1 MRMRSLNTPSRLSI
15 LVLLLVFGLCLGAA
29 PAAQG
34 VIADPEKDLATLE
47 RLEIFQPGEPSLV
60 YGSHDEPFASL
71 APEYRIFVPLQR
83 VPKQVQQAVLDVE
96 DAQFYQ
102 HGAISLKGM
111 ARAALRN
118 LTAAKVKEGGSTITQ
133 QLAKGLFLS
142 SERTLTRKVKE
153 IRLAREIE
161 ARYSKDKIFEMYLNT
176 IYFGGGAYGIE
187 AAARTYFSKSVGQL
201 SLSEAAVLAG
211 LIKAPSF
218 YSPFSDLKRARAR
231 RDIVLK
237 RMQTEG
243 HITAP
248 QAKTAKDAPVTLNP
262 LFKARGI
269 APYFVDYIR
278 RELEPHFGR
287 VLLVRG
293 GLRVYTTLNLEMQ
306 RVAAE
311 VLRNGVK
318 NIEKTLAGRRKGTQP
333 DPTGLEGALVALEPA
348 SGEIQVMVG
357 GLDYARSQFNRAVQ
371 AKRQPG
377 SAFKPFV
384 YTAALERGFS
394 PASLLED
401 FPISYSIPQNGRQ
414 MDWAPEN
421 YDHQFRG
428 SVTLRRA
435 LEESINVPTVR
446 LLEAVGVDP
455 VIALAHRMGIKSDLR
470 REYALALGV
479 SEVALLELTSAYGVL
494 ANRGMRVPVTGI
506 RRVAGPNGDV
516 LEEGHPFGERV
527 LGEEVA
533 FLMTS
538 LLQGAVDRGTAKRG
552 RVAGWGVAA
561 KTGTSQD
568 AMDMWFVG
576 FTPTLVTGLWVGYDK
591 PRSVGSHETAGRLA
605 APLWADFMRRA
616 LRGVSPETPP
626 IPEGVLSAR
635 MNYRTGLPTDATDPE
650 GITEFFIRGETP
662 GAETAASRTPAPNG
676 TPSPVPAPPVP
687 IAPLPPGAGDR

>member
-1 MRMRSLNTPSRLSI
+1 MRTRSLNTPNRLST
-15 LVLLLVFGLCLGAA
+15 LALLLVFGLCLGAA

-34 VIADPEKDLATLE
+34 VIADPEKDLATLGM
-47 RLEIFQPGEPSLV
+47 LEIFQPGEPSLV
-60 YGSHDEPFASL
+60 YGSHDDLFASL

-111 ARAALRN
+111 ARAAFRN

-142 SERTLTRKVKE
+142 SERTLMRKVKE

-187 AAARTYFSKSVGQL
+187 ASARTYFSKSVGQL
-201 SLSEAAVLAG
+201 TLPEAALLAG
-211 LIKAPSF
+211 LVKAPSA
-218 YSPFSDLKRARAR
+218 YSPFSDLRRARER
-231 RDIVLK
+231 RDLVLR
-237 RMQTEG
+237 RMQTVG
-243 HITAP
+243 HITAA
-248 QAKTAKDAPVTLNP
+248 QAKAAMSGQVTLNP

-278 RELEPHFGR
+278 KELEPRFGS

-293 GLRVYTTLNLEMQ
+293 GLRVYTTLDLETQ
-306 RVAAE
+306 RAAVE
-311 VLRNGVK
+311 VLRSGVK
-318 NIEKTLAGRRKGTQP
+318 NIEKTLATRRKGAQA
-333 DPTGLEGALVALEPA
+333 DSSGLEAALVALEPA
-348 SGEIQVMVG
+348 TGQIRAMVG

-371 AKRQPG
+371 ARRQPG

-394 PASLLED
+394 LTNLLDD
-401 FPISYSIPQNGRQ
+401 FPISYSIPQNGHQ
-414 MDWAPEN
+414 AEWSPEN
-421 YDHQFRG
+421 YDHKFRG

-446 LLEAVGVDP
+446 LLEAVGVES
-455 VIALAHRMGIKSDLR
+455 VVTLAHRMGIKSELR

-479 SEVALLELTSAYGVL
+479 SEVNLLELASAYAVL
-494 ANRGMRVPVTGI
+494 ADRGVRVPSVGI

-516 LEEGHPFGERV
+516 LEGTSGSGERV
-527 LGEEVA
+527 LQEEVA
-533 FLMTS
+533 FLATS
-538 LLQGAVDRGTAKRG
+538 LLQGAVERGTAKLG
-552 RVAGWGVAA
+552 KVPGWSVAA

-568 AMDMWFVG
+568 AVDMWFVG
-576 FTPTLVTGLWVGYDK
+576 FTPTLVAGLWIGYDQ
-591 PRSVGSHETAGRLA
+591 PRSLGSHETAGRLA
-605 APLWADFMRRA
+605 APVWADFMRRA
-616 LRGVSPETPP
+616 LRGVSPERAT
-626 IPEGVLSAR
+626 IPEGVFSLTV
-635 MNYRTGLPTDATDPE
+635 NYRTGLATDATDPE
-650 GITEFFIRGETP
+650 GITEFFVRGETP
-662 GAETAASRTPAPNG
+662 GAETKPSRTPAPNG
-676 TPSPVPAPPVP
+676 TSSPVPASPVP

>member
-1 MRMRSLNTPSRLSI
+1 MRTRSLNTPNRLSI
-15 LVLLLVFGLCLGAA
+15 LALLLVFGLCLGAA

-34 VIADPEKDLATLE
+34 VIADPEKDLATLGM
-47 RLEIFQPGEPSLV
+47 LEIFQPGEPSLV
-60 YGSHDEPFASL
+60 YGSHDDLFASL

-111 ARAALRN
+111 ARAAFRN

-142 SERTLTRKVKE
+142 SERTLMRKVKE

-187 AAARTYFSKSVGQL
+187 ASARTYFSKSVGQL
-201 SLSEAAVLAG
+201 TLPEAALLAG
-211 LIKAPSF
+211 LVKAPSA
-218 YSPFSDLKRARAR
+218 YSPFSDLRRARER
-231 RDIVLK
+231 RDLVLK
-237 RMQTEG
+237 RMQTVG
-243 HITAP
+243 HITAA
-248 QAKTAKDAPVTLNP
+248 QAKAAMSGQVTLNP

-278 RELEPHFGR
+278 KELEPRFGS

-293 GLRVYTTLNLEMQ
+293 GLRVYTTLDLETQ
-306 RVAAE
+306 RAAVE
-311 VLRNGVK
+311 VLRSGVK
-318 NIEKTLAGRRKGTQP
+318 NIEKTLATRRKGAQA
-333 DPTGLEGALVALEPA
+333 DSSGLEAALVALEPA
-348 SGEIQVMVG
+348 TGQIRAMVG

-371 AKRQPG
+371 ARRQPG

-394 PASLLED
+394 LTNLLDD
-401 FPISYSIPQNGRQ
+401 FPISYSIPQNGHQ
-414 MDWAPEN
+414 AEWSPEN
-421 YDHQFRG
+421 YDHKFRG

-446 LLEAVGVDP
+446 LLEAVGVEP
-455 VIALAHRMGIKSDLR
+455 VVTLAHRMGIKSELR

-479 SEVALLELTSAYGVL
+479 SEVNLLELASAYAVL
-494 ANRGMRVPVTGI
+494 ADRGVRVPSAGI

-516 LEEGHPFGERV
+516 LEGTSGSGERV
-527 LGEEVA
+527 LQEEVA
-533 FLMTS
+533 FLATS
-538 LLQGAVDRGTAKRG
+538 LLQGAVERGTAKLG
-552 RVAGWGVAA
+552 KVPGWSVAA

-568 AMDMWFVG
+568 AVDMWFVG
-576 FTPTLVTGLWVGYDK
+576 FTPTLVAGLWIGYDQ
-591 PRSVGSHETAGRLA
+591 PRSLGSHETAGRLA
-605 APLWADFMRRA
+605 APVWADFMRRA
-616 LRGVSPETPP
+616 LRGVSPERAT
-626 IPEGVLSAR
+626 IPEGVLSLTV
-635 MNYRTGLPTDATDPE
+635 NYRTGLATDATDPE
-650 GITEFFIRGETP
+650 GITEFFVRGETP
-662 GAETAASRTPAPNG
+662 GAETKPSRTPAPNG
-676 TPSPVPAPPVP
+676 TSSPVPASPVP

>member
-1 MRMRSLNTPSRLSI
+1 MRMRSLNTPSRLSV
-15 LVLLLVFGLCLGAA
+15 LLLLLVFGLCLGAA

-111 ARAALRN
+111 ARAAIRN

-201 SLSEAAVLAG
+201 SLPEAAVLAG

-231 RDIVLK
+231 RDIALK

-248 QAKTAKDAPVTLNP
+248 QAKTATDAPITLNP
-262 LFKARGI
+262 LFKTRGV

-278 RELEPHFGR
+278 RELEPRFGR

-293 GLRVYTTLNLEMQ
+293 GLRVYTTLNLEKQ

-311 VLRNGVK
+311 VLRTGVK

-516 LEEGHPFGERV
+516 LEEGRPAGERV

-568 AMDMWFVG
+568 AMDMWFV
-576 FTPTLVTGLWVGYDK
+576 
-591 PRSVGSHETAGRLA
+591 
-605 APLWADFMRRA
+605 
-616 LRGVSPETPP
+616 
-626 IPEGVLSAR
+626 
-635 MNYRTGLPTDATDPE
+635 
-650 GITEFFIRGETP
+650 
-662 GAETAASRTPAPNG
+662 
-676 TPSPVPAPPVP
+676 
-687 IAPLPPGAGDR
+687 

>member
-1 MRMRSLNTPSRLSI
+1 MRTRSLNTPNRLSI
-15 LVLLLVFGLCLGAA
+15 LALLLVFGLCLGAA

-34 VIADPEKDLATLE
+34 VIADPEKDLATLGM
-47 RLEIFQPGEPSLV
+47 LEIFQPGEPSLV
-60 YGSHDEPFASL
+60 YGSHDDLFASL

-96 DAQFYQ
+96 DAQFYH

-142 SERTLTRKVKE
+142 SERTLMRKVKE

-187 AAARTYFSKSVGQL
+187 ASARTYFSKSVGQL
-201 SLSEAAVLAG
+201 TLPEAALLAG
-211 LIKAPSF
+211 LVKAPSA
-218 YSPFSDLKRARAR
+218 YSPFSDLRRARER
-231 RDIVLK
+231 RDLVLR
-237 RMQTEG
+237 RMQTVG
-243 HITAP
+243 HITAA
-248 QAKTAKDAPVTLNP
+248 QAKAAMSGQVTLNP

-278 RELEPHFGR
+278 KELEPRFGS

-293 GLRVYTTLNLEMQ
+293 GLRVYTTLDLETQ
-306 RVAAE
+306 RAAVE
-311 VLRNGVK
+311 VLRSGVK
-318 NIEKTLAGRRKGTQP
+318 NIEKTLATRRKGAQA
-333 DPTGLEGALVALEPA
+333 DSSGLEAALVALEPA
-348 SGEIQVMVG
+348 TGQIRAMVG

-371 AKRQPG
+371 ARRQPG

-394 PASLLED
+394 LTNLLDD
-401 FPISYSIPQNGRQ
+401 FPISYSIPQNGHQ
-414 MDWAPEN
+414 AEWSPEN
-421 YDHQFRG
+421 YDHKFRG
-428 SVTLRRA
+428 PVTLRRA

-446 LLEAVGVDP
+446 LLEAVGVES
-455 VIALAHRMGIKSDLR
+455 VVTLAHRMGIKSELR

-479 SEVALLELTSAYGVL
+479 SEVNLLELASAYAVL
-494 ANRGMRVPVTGI
+494 ADRGVRVPSVGI

-516 LEEGHPFGERV
+516 LEGTSGSGERV
-527 LGEEVA
+527 LQEEVA
-533 FLMTS
+533 FLATS
-538 LLQGAVDRGTAKRG
+538 LLQGAVERGTAKLG
-552 RVAGWGVAA
+552 KVPGWSVAA

-568 AMDMWFVG
+568 AVDMWFVG
-576 FTPTLVTGLWVGYDK
+576 FTPTLVAGLWIGYDQ
-591 PRSVGSHETAGRLA
+591 PRSLGSHETAGRLA
-605 APLWADFMRRA
+605 APVWADFMRRA
-616 LRGVSPETPP
+616 LRGVSPERAT
-626 IPEGVLSAR
+626 IPEGVLSLTV
-635 MNYRTGLPTDATDPE
+635 NYRTGFATDATDPE
-650 GITEFFIRGETP
+650 RITEFFVRGETP
-662 GAETAASRTPAPNG
+662 GAETKPSRTPAPNG
-676 TPSPVPAPPVP
+676 TSSPVPASPVP